1 MSDEDHN
8 ENGDWSA
15 WRNHVLANIKRM
27 DTNVATLIDSNMRI
41 QVDIGKLKLAAA
53 IWGSVAGAMGAL
65 VIMLIY
71 AMIVGG

>member
-1 MSDEDHN
+1 MSDEDRS

-27 DTNVATLIDSNMRI
+27 DKNIATLIDSNMQI

-53 IWGSVAGAMGAL
+53 IWGAVAGSLGAL
-65 VIMLIY
+65 IIMLVY
-71 AMIVGG
+71 AMLTG